1 MFTLYL
7 HMVSGFS
14 FLFFF
19 FFGGPPRGGGGCCVK
34 RERERERE
42 ARYALYFFLEFLLL
56 DGMSHEVELFEN

>member
-14 FLFFF
+14 YLFFF
-19 FFGGPPRGGGGCCVK
+19 FWEAPRGGRGGGLCE
-34 RERERERE
+34 ERERERE

>member
-1 MFTLYL
+1 MFNLYL

-14 FLFFF
+14 FLFLFF
-19 FFGGPPRGGGGCCVK
+19 FLEAPPGGLC
-34 RERERERE
+34 EERERE